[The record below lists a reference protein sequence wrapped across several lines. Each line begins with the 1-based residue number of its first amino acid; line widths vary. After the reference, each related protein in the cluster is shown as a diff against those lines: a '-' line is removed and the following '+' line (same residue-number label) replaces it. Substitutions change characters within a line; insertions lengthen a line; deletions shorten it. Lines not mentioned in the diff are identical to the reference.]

1 MPPSHLL
8 ADRAV
13 IAVST
18 ILNRVGAL
26 AEPIRNDYG
35 EDLLVQSHLKGEA
48 DNFRLLIQ
56 VKGTNLATEPDG
68 SRSFRLKVDHLLRW
82 ISQSE
87 PVLVCVFDCATSGI
101 HAFSPNERFSLWQLS
116 TTEKKSILVK
126 LSKEDEFNV
135 ESARKFIWKCRIE
148 HFSRMFSWYENHV
161 NYHAAAGGPKSKQKE
176 IQLDGN
182 VVVLTF
188 LKAVG
193 IVEGDSISKEFRDII
208 RNCSTNLG
216 RDNRE
221 KSTNFDLESV
231 FTLGLLG
238 QVDKVC
244 HSGLP
249 SNLMMHGASLCI
261 TVFKHFHPEELLT
274 AERNLST

>member
-1 MPPSHLL
+1 MTKIPPSHLL

-13 IAVST
+13 IAVSA

-26 AEPIRNDYG
+26 AESIRNDYG

-56 VKGTNLATEPDG
+56 VKGTSLSARADG
-68 SRSFRLKVDHLLRW
+68 SRSFSLKVDHLLRW
-82 ISQSE
+82 ISQSD
-87 PVLVCVFDCATSGI
+87 PILVCVFDNATSSI

-116 TTEKKSILVK
+116 TTNKKSIAVK
-126 LSKEDEFNV
+126 LSKEDEFND
-135 ESARKFIWKCRIE
+135 ESAKRFIWKCRIE
-148 HFSRMFSWYENHV
+148 HFSRMFSWYENHA
-161 NYHAAAGGPKSKQKE
+161 NYEPMGGSKSRRKV
-176 IQLDGN
+176 IQLNGS
-182 VVVLTF
+182 VVVLSF

-193 IVEGDSISKEFRDII
+193 IVEDDSMSNEFRD
-208 RNCSTNLG
+208 LG

-244 HSGLP
+244 HAGLP
-249 SNLMMHGASLCI
+249 SNLMVHGAKLCI
-261 TVFKHFHPEELLT
+261 TFFKHSHPEELLT
-274 AERNLST
+274 TERNLRKPQPP